1 MRLLTIIITVKI
13 FFKYTA
19 KMYIKDNGYKK
30 TEIRL
35 IFSFQNLGLFNFI
48 VQNIINIFH
57 RTS

>member
-1 MRLLTIIITVKI
+1 
-13 FFKYTA
+13 
-19 KMYIKDNGYKK
+19 MYIKDNGYKK